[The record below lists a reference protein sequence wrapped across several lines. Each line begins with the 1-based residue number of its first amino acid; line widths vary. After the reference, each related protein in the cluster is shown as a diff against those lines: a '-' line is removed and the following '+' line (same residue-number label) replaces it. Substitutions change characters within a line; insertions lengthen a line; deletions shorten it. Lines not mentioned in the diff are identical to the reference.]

1 MRSNKN
7 PNKLPSEPVTPALS
21 AGVFVF
27 YALCRASA
35 DTGHAV
41 GTVSAP
47 NRLSIFKAY
56 IVHRA
61 KLLALSAGYAFLFQ
75 MEAFVLH

>member
-7 PNKLPSEPVTPALS
+7 PNKLSSEPVTPALS

-27 YALCRASA
+27 YALCRAAA

-41 GTVSAP
+41 GAVSAP
-47 NRLSIFKAY
+47 YRLAVLNAY
-56 IVHRA
+56 VVHRA
-61 KLLALSAGYAFLFQ
+61 KLLALSA
-75 MEAFVLH
+75 